1 MKELLKIS
9 FNDDTGQYNINVAQG
24 SSLQETAF
32 CVSTLVRVLV
42 RDKIIK
48 EPSDFLGLVIKYLD
62 DPQYEEVK
70 NEDNIVDG
78 TRN

>member
-9 FNDDTGQYNINVAQG
+9 FDDDTGQYGINVTQG

-32 CVSTLVRVLV
+32 CVSALIRVLI
-42 RDKIIK
+42 RDKFIK

-62 DPQYEEVK
+62 DPQYEEVQ
-70 NEDNIVDG
+70 NEK
-78 TRN
+78 